1 MVSEI
6 MQKSPAKLIL
16 WSLCLQGMVLV
27 PAFAQNGGSAPT
39 RSGATATSPQAPV
52 SAYVPATQAPYTGP
66 DTSSAGANGATPN
79 IAGANIP
86 GANIAGGNSATAN
99 SASAGGVNSTNYVL
113 GPEDQITVRVFA
125 ADDIPDRPAQI
136 ANDGMV
142 TLPMIGQVHAAGL
155 TVEQLQ
161 AALVTAYKKY
171 FKDPQ
176 VTVQVN
182 DFRSQPVSVAGN
194 VNTPGVV
201 QLRGN
206 RNLMEV
212 IGQAGGL
219 RADAGDSVLITRN
232 LSEGTIPVAGAFT
245 DPSGQYSVAH
255 IDIRSIMSGKDPE
268 GNIMIKPHDVITVPR
283 ARMVYVLGDVNRP
296 GGYVMTDNE
305 TVSLTQAIALAG
317 GWVPTAKLSGARVL
331 RASGGADREQIPA
344 DIKKIMENKTHDL
357 QMRPDDILYVPDSFA
372 KQISTKGIEAAIG
385 TAAAVAVWH

>member
-1 MVSEI
+1 MH
-6 MQKSPAKLIL
+6 KSSAKMIL
-16 WSLCLQGMVLV
+16 FSLCLPGLMLL
-27 PAFAQNGGSAPT
+27 PALAQSVVAADGRVGTPLTSPAVSTAAECAQLRHRLP
-39 RSGATATSPQAPV
+39 AATS
-52 SAYVPATQAPYTGP
+52 S
-66 DTSSAGANGATPN
+66 
-79 IAGANIP
+79 
-86 GANIAGGNSATAN
+86 
-99 SASAGGVNSTNYVL
+99 YVL

-125 ADDIPDRPAQI
+125 ADDIPDKPAQI
-136 ANDGMV
+136 DNDGTV

-155 TVEQLQ
+155 TVEQFQ
-161 AALVTAYKKY
+161 ANLVTAYKKY

-232 LSEGTIPVAGAFT
+232 LSEGPIPVAGAFT
-245 DPSGQYSVAH
+245 DPTGKYSVAH
-255 IDIRSIMSGKDPE
+255 IDVRAVMSGKDPE

-283 ARMVYVLGDVNRP
+283 ARMIYVLGNVGRP

-305 TVSLTQAIALAG
+305 TMSVTQAIALAG
-317 GWVPTAKLSGARVL
+317 GWDKTAGLSQAKVL
-331 RASGGADREQIPA
+331 RADGGAERESIPLEC
-344 DIKKIMENKTHDL
+344 KKDHG
-357 QMRPDDILYVPDSFA
+357 
-372 KQISTKGIEAAIG
+372 KQIA
-385 TAAAVAVWH
+385 